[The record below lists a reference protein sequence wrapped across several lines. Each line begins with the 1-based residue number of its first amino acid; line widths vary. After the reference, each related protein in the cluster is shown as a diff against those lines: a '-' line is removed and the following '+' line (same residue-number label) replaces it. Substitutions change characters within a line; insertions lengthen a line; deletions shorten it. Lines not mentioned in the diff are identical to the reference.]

1 MLRAILA
8 LGLVAVATSA
18 NLRYDVTQAKAAD
31 KASNGAATQSTLK
44 QMQLKQS
51 TPEFKVSAGDTYE
64 DRNGVNFQHPYHMDH
79 AKNCDEEHHH
89 ASDSEDHLAEL
100 TSECV
105 GRGWCFGLYG
115 EERVCVGVVGRL
127 ARALGCSI
135 GGSGWGGEGVGVR
148 ELGPWGRRRYS
159 DMRSNAVWGEGWC
172 ARVCVGCV
180 WGLAFGHSSLR
191 QGIHTFTHT
200 HTHLPLKSFQYLQY
214 KWSPHTY
221 TVSVSSC
228 LRLSLCQGL
237 HPSI

>member
-115 EERVCVGVVGRL
+115 EEC
-127 ARALGCSI
+127 AC
-135 GGSGWGGEGVGVR
+135 WGVG
-148 ELGPWGRRRYS
+148 
-159 DMRSNAVWGEGWC
+159 
-172 ARVCVGCV
+172 
-180 WGLAFGHSSLR
+180 HS
-191 QGIHTFTHT
+191 HTHT
-200 HTHLPLKSFQYLQY
+200 HTCSSSPSSTSSTSGAPTRTQY
-214 KWSPHTY
+214 P
-221 TVSVSSC
+221 C
-228 LRLSLCQGL
+228 LRLFLCQGL